1 MFAEHSSTL
10 ATVVLQNLQF
20 PHLVNNLAAVFCN
33 DSPQQPV
40 TCPYP
45 DPQVLLNY
53 PPTYLL
59 HAAKSLRN

>member
-10 ATVVLQNLQF
+10 ATVFLQNLKV
-20 PHLVNNLAAVFCN
+20 PHPVNNFAAVFCN
-33 DSPQQPV
+33 YIPRQPV

-53 PPTYLL
+53 LFTYL
-59 HAAKSLRN
+59 SMEQSP